1 MSPIVIIMETNIEI
15 NEIRL
20 DIDTISNDFQVLRYT
35 NETPP
40 KEDDGDTLDEVI
52 IRSNSPITISDNDGD
67 SISDSNS
74 DSDSENDAQEIR
86 NIRRDRIR
94 NQLDKFG
101 EIIFKEKKF
110 TDIEKTLTK
119 YYNQDGRYSKKLD
132 ILITYMKGQKNVFLY
147 SKFITQQKN
156 HLCMLPVLLFSAAMA
171 IFAPIIQEY
180 SWSGGLISGLNVIV
194 TFLVSVM
201 NYMKYESSI
210 EKYQQLSSQYDKLEG
225 SLEMTSNKLLFIESE
240 SERNALVLDKL
251 KEIEINIYDFKDIYN
266 ILMPEE
272 VLRLFPIISN
282 FNVFSLIKK
291 MEMCKKVLILRFK
304 DIKNEIRYILFKW
317 KRGISSEFE
326 QIKEKSRLL
335 FLYETK
341 DKTKNEIIEC
351 ERIYEYVDELFT
363 KEIHNAE
370 HNKYWYNR
378 CFYKRTEIK
387 KEDIHPILQKYFHF
401 IFEE

>member
-1 MSPIVIIMETNIEI
+1 METNNEI
-15 NEIRL
+15 NEIKL
-20 DIDTISNDFQVLRYT
+20 DIDTISTDIQVLHYT

-40 KEDDGDTLDEVI
+40 KDGEDEDYTLEEVI
-52 IRSNSPITISDNDGD
+52 IRSNSPITISDHD
-67 SISDSNS
+67 SYSNNDSN
-74 DSDSENDAQEIR
+74 SDSENDAQEIR

-94 NQLDKFG
+94 NQLDNFG
-101 EIIFKEKKF
+101 EIVFKEKKF
-110 TDIEKTLTK
+110 TDIEKTITK

-194 TFLVSVM
+194 TFLVSMM

-210 EKYQQLSSQYDKLEG
+210 EKYQQLSSQYDKLES
-225 SLEMTSNKLLFIESE
+225 SLEMTTNKLLFIEDE

-251 KEIEINIYDFKDIYN
+251 KEIEINIHDFKDIYN
-266 ILMPEE
+266 MLMPEE

-317 KRGISSEFE
+317 KRGISSDFE
-326 QIKEKSRLL
+326 QQKEKSRLL

-341 DKTKNEIIEC
+341 DRTKNEIVEC

-363 KEIHNAE
+363 KEIRNAE
-370 HNKYWYNR
+370 HNKHWYNR
-378 CFYKRTEIK
+378 CFYKRTDIK
-387 KEDIHPILQKYFHF
+387 KEDVHPILQKYFHF